1 MRTTKHIS
9 NTSKILTK
17 ELNGNYIEQLYDQYT
32 CIGSE
37 FMKFRKGLHSLQSLR
52 IK

>member
-1 MRTTKHIS
+1 MRATKHIS

-37 FMKFRKGLHSLQSLR
+37 FMKFRKGLQSSNSLSE
-52 IK
+52 